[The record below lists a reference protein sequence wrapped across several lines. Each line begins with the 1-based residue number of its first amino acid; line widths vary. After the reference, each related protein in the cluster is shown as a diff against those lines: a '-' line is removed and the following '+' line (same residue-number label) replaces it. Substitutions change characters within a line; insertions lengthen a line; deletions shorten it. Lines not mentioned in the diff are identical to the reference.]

1 MLNDIL
7 MKYEESIPILLD
19 LLINICLYVFIF
31 VLINVS
37 ARISLQKYQSIFD
50 SENEKEFHHFQFFSM
65 NFPNIN
71 FLNQFIHFPSD
82 MYFLKKKK
90 ENIKK
95 QNEKN
100 ADFLENQ
107 RIYFSMNCNELD

>member
-1 MLNDIL
+1 MFQL
-7 MKYEESIPILLD
+7 E
-19 LLINICLYVFIF
+19 F
-31 VLINVS
+31 
-37 ARISLQKYQSIFD
+37 SLQKYQSFFD

-71 FLNQFIHFPSD
+71 FLNQSIHFP
-82 MYFLKKKK
+82 
-90 ENIKK
+90 NIKK

-107 RIYFSMNCNELD
+107 RIYFSMNCHELD